1 MQIYVFKNYEQTN
14 QSSYNL
20 GFLKDKWME
29 QKMKAVLYRIHRI
42 ETNYNPS

>member
-1 MQIYVFKNYEQTN
+1 MFKIFEQTN

-29 QKMKAVLYRIHRI
+29 QKMKTGILRIHR
-42 ETNYNPS
+42 TGTDYNPS